1 MARTKLGP
9 LALESRLGD
18 PSGNVW
24 RAIHVAQRK
33 SAVVKLFHIP
43 FGATPEVRSELAREW
58 ENLKQVRAD
67 AVARCYG
74 GGFEG
79 NDAYL
84 AYEWLDGETLD
95 AVVARRERLPWDL
108 VIDYADH
115 LVDGLGA
122 AHERHIFHGSLEP
135 DKLMCILGGGISIL
149 DLRAE
154 RFSSRFRSERPPT
167 SFQLAF
173 RPPELL
179 VRNPIP
185 TVKSDLYSMGAVL
198 YYALTGIPP
207 FQGQSLDAVAEAI
220 RTVRPAKV
228 DSLVMDCPVWFSAL
242 VDQLLQKDP
251 QGRPYAA
258 SAVKIALFEIRQ
270 KCSDRVAVTEHAAGG
285 FSALRMEVDRSTARE
300 LLGRVEAKPRKV
312 VEEED
317 ESSLFEKW
325 WFLLGSLLVL
335 IGLIVWL
342 MLPPSIDSLRNK
354 AERLLATDDWSS
366 WKTAKSDYL
375 EPILRRDPEGLH
387 GKWAGD
393 KIDEI
398 DMRGAEIQLDNK
410 LRLGRPLKE
419 EAERLYAAARRYEQ
433 FDDRMTALDKY
444 RAMTK
449 LLDPEKPEHR
459 PFYYLAMRRIAAIEG
474 AGTMS
479 TERYELVQR
488 RLMEAEGL
496 LRTGKTIEARVMLE
510 SIVELYREHAEVRSQ
525 VERAEELLSQKR

>member
-1 MARTKLGP
+1 
-9 LALESRLGD
+9 
-18 PSGNVW
+18 
-24 RAIHVAQRK
+24 
-33 SAVVKLFHIP
+33 
-43 FGATPEVRSELAREW
+43 
-58 ENLKQVRAD
+58 
-67 AVARCYG
+67 
-74 GGFEG
+74 
-79 NDAYL
+79 
-84 AYEWLDGETLD
+84 
-95 AVVARRERLPWDL
+95 
-108 VIDYADH
+108 
-115 LVDGLGA
+115 
-122 AHERHIFHGSLEP
+122 
-135 DKLMCILGGGISIL
+135 
-149 DLRAE
+149 
-154 RFSSRFRSERPPT
+154 
-167 SFQLAF
+167 
-173 RPPELL
+173 
-179 VRNPIP
+179 
-185 TVKSDLYSMGAVL
+185 
-198 YYALTGIPP
+198 
-207 FQGQSLDAVAEAI
+207 
-220 RTVRPAKV
+220 
-228 DSLVMDCPVWFSAL
+228 
-242 VDQLLQKDP
+242 
-251 QGRPYAA
+251 
-258 SAVKIALFEIRQ
+258 
-270 KCSDRVAVTEHAAGG
+270 
-285 FSALRMEVDRSTARE
+285 MEVDRSTARE